1 MLSLRTVITT
11 KNLGLT
17 RSLMGISMRYSSTLK
32 NVAAT
37 GPAPKLTT
45 SDLNPYV
52 RSAKYAVRGR
62 IPAKAEELKKQ
73 LASDPSSLPFKKVI
87 NANIGNPQQL
97 DQQPLSFYRRVL
109 ALIEDPELL
118 SNKTVISTFP
128 KDVVKRAQ
136 ELLECVKS
144 VGAYSNSQGISVARK
159 HVAEYISKR
168 DGYPS
173 NADDIFLTAGASTA
187 VQYLIQLLSNGPKTG
202 FLIPIPQYPLYT
214 AAIALNNT
222 VPLPYYLQEEQDW
235 SVDSDEIVGVIEKAI
250 SQGIKPRCLVVINPG
265 NPTAAILKHEAL
277 AKLFQVAA
285 KYGIL
290 VIADEVYQENVYRGE
305 FVSAKKVL
313 RDIQTTDKSGFYDNV
328 QLASLHS
335 TSKGLS
341 GECGHR
347 GGYMEL
353 VGLDPSVKAE
363 LLKLAS
369 ISLCGPVT
377 GQSLVSL
384 MVNPPHKGEESY
396 DLDQQQR
403 RKVYNDLATRAKKLY
418 ESFNEMEGASCRNP
432 MGAMYCFPKL
442 ELPEKAIAEAKKQNM
457 TPDTFYAEQ
466 LLLNTGICTVPGSGF
481 GQKEGTY
488 HVRTTFLPP
497 GTQWVD
503 DWKKF
508 QSKFMKEFS

>member
-1 MLSLRTVITT
+1 MHT
-11 KNLGLT
+11 
-17 RSLMGISMRYSSTLK
+17 SMRYSSTLK
-32 NVAAT
+32 GST
-37 GPAPKLTT
+37 IIPASRLTPD
-45 SDLNPYV
+45 DLNPYV
-52 RSAKYAVRGR
+52 RAAKYAVRGR

-109 ALIEDPELL
+109 ALLEDPQLL
-118 SNKTVISTFP
+118 TNKAVLNTLP
-128 KDVVKRAQ
+128 KDVVQRAH
-136 ELLECVKS
+136 ELLDCFKS
-144 VGAYSNSQGISVARK
+144 VGAYSNSQGISIARK

-168 DGYPS
+168 DGYS
-173 NADDIFLTAGASTA
+173 ADPNDIFLTAGASTA
-187 VQYLIQLLSNGPKTG
+187 VKYLIELLSNGPQTG

-222 VPLPYYLQEEQDW
+222 TPLPYYLQEEKDW
-235 SVDSDEIVGVIEKAI
+235 SIDSDEIVSVVEDAI
-250 SQGIKPRCLVVINPG
+250 SRGITPRCLVVINPG
-265 NPTAAILKHEAL
+265 NPTGAILKHEAL
-277 AKLFQVAA
+277 AKLFHVAA

-290 VIADEVYQENVYRGE
+290 VIADEVYQENVYKGE
-305 FVSAKKVL
+305 FISAKKVL
-313 RDIQTTDKSGFYDNV
+313 RDLQAQDKTGFYSNV

-353 VGLDPSVKAE
+353 VGLHSSVKAE

-384 MVNPPHKGEESY
+384 MVNPPQKGEESY
-396 DLDQQQR
+396 TLDQQQR
-403 RKVYNDLATRAKKLY
+403 KKVYNDLATRAEKLY
-418 ESFNEMEGASCRNP
+418 QSFNEMEGASCRNP
-432 MGAMYCFPKL
+432 MGAMYCFPKF
-442 ELPEKAIAEAKKQNM
+442 ELPEKAIAAAKKQNV
-457 TPDTFYAEQ
+457 TPDTFYSEQ

-497 GTQWVD
+497 GTQWID

-508 QSKFMKEFS
+508 QVKFMKEFS